1 MDIKKRIEEI
11 LPYGMVLVMIY
22 YGCPL
27 FINND
32 TSTII
37 VMLAVMP
44 AAVFLCSF
52 FCGLKKGMSFLYLA
66 FGALAFLPEYWITI
80 NDWAALGFYLLMYLA
95 AEFFGLL
102 LGFAVGKIVKKLL
115 ERA

>member
-32 TSTII
+32 TSAIV

-66 FGALAFLPEYWITI
+66 FGALASLPEDWITI

-115 ERA
+115 ECA

>member
-32 TSTII
+32 TSAII

-52 FCGLKKGMSFLYLA
+52 FCGLKTVSY
-66 FGALAFLPEYWITI
+66 TH
-80 NDWAALGFYLLMYLA
+80 
-95 AEFFGLL
+95 LL
-102 LGFAVGKIVKKLL
+102 LPASVISKEGGRV
-115 ERA
+115 